1 MTETVDPFG
10 PDWGD
15 VLRRARRSRAQRW
28 TLQAILVAVLVVGVA
43 SAYAFGH
50 SVIDFGSAK
59 PAGLKQVDEFG
70 SMEVGAPRGMAPGV
84 LPHQA
89 RRITSV
95 RFDGKVHTLYVAPTK
110 SGGYCYV
117 WTDLGGGC
125 RARHD
130 RVANTLGAGGEVGPN
145 GLTVLETSFLQ
156 AAGERLVMTFKD
168 GATADV
174 PFVWVSAPIDAGF
187 TVYRIP
193 DAHRRAATRPVSLAL
208 YDAHGKLL
216 RRDPIRD
223 TGLQPQRAVRLRGFG
238 AVMVPQGGI
247 WSQRKLLFD
256 LRDPK
261 GNRVYLFAM
270 PKQGGGTCVT
280 SNGEVGCL
288 PGGWRGPLIQL
299 GFSTDRLC
307 CDVSLRI
314 ARVEAHF
321 QDGARVSLY
330 PKEGFLIWPIP
341 ADHWALGHRL
351 VALVGYDAAGRAIA
365 HGRVPKPADQRGIYP
380 CSKPKNLGY
389 GVTECA

>member
-15 VLRRARRSRAQRW
+15 VLRRARRSRAHRW
-28 TLQAILVAVLVVGVA
+28 TLQAVVVAVLVVGVA

-70 SMEVGAPRGMAPGV
+70 SMQVGAPRGMAPGV
-84 LPHQA
+84 LPHEA

-130 RVANTLGAGGEVGPN
+130 RVANALGTGGEVGPN

-193 DAHRRAATRPVSLAL
+193 DAHRRAATRPVWLAL

-261 GNRVYLFAM
+261 GNRVYLFTM
-270 PKQGGGTCVT
+270 PKWGGGTCVT
-280 SNGEVGCL
+280 SNGEVGCV
-288 PGGWRGPLIQL
+288 PGAWRGPLIQL

-307 CDVSLRI
+307 CDVS
-314 ARVEAHF
+314 AKVVRVEARF

-341 ADHWALGHRL
+341 ASHWALGHRL
-351 VALVGYDAAGRAIA
+351 VALVGYDAAGRVIA
-365 HGRVPKPADQRGIYP
+365 HGTVPKPADQRGIYP
-380 CSKPKNLGY
+380 CKKPKNLGY
-389 GVTECA
+389 GVKECV